1 MSHILR
7 NQMYLHLNCKEI
19 LDSSKQMNPQVSL
32 VSSFILQLFGSK
44 DSLTTINKFYYL
56 STCLV
61 TCIVILVAIGE

>member
-19 LDSSKQMNPQVSL
+19 LDSSKQMNSQVSL

-44 DSLTTINKFYYL
+44 NSLL
-56 STCLV
+56 L
-61 TCIVILVAIGE
+61 L